1 MSALSIFPESFQ
13 RRGLRRSLLRLF
25 RRSSIRK
32 NKCNGLGQLCPHCGA
47 HFLLDM
53 TFDRH
58 LAECRH

>member
-1 MSALSIFPESFQ
+1 SFQ
-13 RRGLRRSLLRLF
+13 RLGLRRSLLRLF